1 MPVSINLLEVPK
13 DGVQVDCEVERS
25 EISLSPE
32 DGEIIDSLHCS
43 GHLSLPD
50 ERTAYF
56 QGTLSAKVE
65 RECVRCL
72 SLFEDIIGLSCEA
85 VFRTSNTLG
94 ALTESKGKHS
104 RVRNVDLDEDEGE
117 NEAYPIIGNHVD
129 LLPMVREH
137 LILATPM
144 QCLCQENCLGLCQL
158 CGINLNE
165 KMCECYMPVTVS
177 SGKPNAQQNFV
188 KPNRPK
194 AARRGA

>member
-1 MPVSINLLEVPK
+1 MPVLINLLEVPK
-13 DGVQVDCEVERS
+13 DGVQVDCEVDRS
-25 EISLSPE
+25 GVSLSPE

-56 QGTLSAKVE
+56 QGTLSGRVE

-72 SLFEDIIGLSCEA
+72 SPFEDIICSSCEA

-94 ALTESKGKHS
+94 ALTEGKGKHS
-104 RVRNVDLDEDEGE
+104 RVRNADLEEDEAE
-117 NEAYPIIGNHVD
+117 TEAYPIVGNHVD

-144 QCLCQENCLGLCQL
+144 QCLCQENCLGLCQV

-165 KMCECYMPVTVS
+165 KKCECYMPVTVS
-177 SGKPNAQQNFV
+177 SGKTNAQQNIV
-188 KPNRPK
+188 KPIRPR
-194 AARRGA
+194 ATRR